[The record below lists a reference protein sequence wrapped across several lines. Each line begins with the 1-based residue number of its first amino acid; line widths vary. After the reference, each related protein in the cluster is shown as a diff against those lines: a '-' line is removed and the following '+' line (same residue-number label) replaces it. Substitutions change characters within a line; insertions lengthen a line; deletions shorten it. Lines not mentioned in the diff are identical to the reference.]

1 MLNHIT
7 IMGRLTRDPELR
19 RTGSGIAVASFTVAV
34 DRDFASRESGERE
47 TDFIDCVAWRQT
59 GEFVSKYFTKGSMAV
74 VSGRLQIRGWTDKD
88 GNKRRTA
95 EVVADNVYF
104 GESRRSSEGGNS
116 SYGGNTYGGNSY
128 GNNNYGG
135 YNAPAPSYGG
145 YSAPAA
151 NYGYSAPASNPASD
165 FAMLDD
171 DDAQLPF

>member
-19 RTGSGIAVASFTVAV
+19 RTGTGIAVASFTVAV
-34 DRDFASRESGERE
+34 DRDFSGRDGGEKE

-59 GEFVSKYFTKGSMAV
+59 GEFVSKYFTKGSMIV
-74 VSGRLQIRGWTDKD
+74 VSGRLQIRSWTDKD

-104 GESRRSSEGGNS
+104 GESRRSNEGNS
-116 SYGGNTYGGNSY
+116 SYGGNAYGGNSY
-128 GNNNYGG
+128 A
-135 YNAPAPSYGG
+135 APAAPAYGG

-151 NYGYSAPASNPASD
+151 PASD
-165 FAMLDD
+165 FAMLSD